1 MRRGGEG
8 ARLEGSGPP
17 SAAARHGARRAAG
30 RAARDA
36 APRAAPLAAALAARL
51 DDDHSVVRQRALDV
65 ISELPPEALEAH
77 VGALLRR
84 LADAAMATHDPRF
97 PPNATMGVG
106 PTWQY
111 LAEASEW
118 EQRGRRPR

>member
-1 MRRGGEG
+1 M
-8 ARLEGSGPP
+8 AT
-17 SAAARHGARRAAG
+17 
-30 RAARDA
+30 
-36 APRAAPLAAALAARL
+36 
-51 DDDHSVVRQRALDV
+51 VRQMA
-65 ISELPPEALEAH
+65 
-77 VGALLRR
+77 GLRR